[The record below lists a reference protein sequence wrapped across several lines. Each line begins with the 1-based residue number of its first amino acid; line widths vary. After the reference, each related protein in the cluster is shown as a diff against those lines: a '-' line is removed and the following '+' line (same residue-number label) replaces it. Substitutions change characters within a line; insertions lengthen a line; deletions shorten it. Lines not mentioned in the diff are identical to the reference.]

1 MKKTLAQSLRDKFQK
16 LVKLNA
22 ERDLVND
29 EWLNAVMAMLE
40 KHRLLDT
47 WEQIKD
53 AWQSEFDPALD
64 GNLADQMIKANKH
77 YSISKMCS
85 K

>member
-29 EWLNAVMAMLE
+29 DWLSDVMAMLE

-47 WEQIKD
+47 WVQIKD
-53 AWQSEFDPALD
+53 AWQSEFDSQHGEFVEL
-64 GNLADQMIKANKH
+64 MHKANKH
-77 YSISKMCS
+77 YSISKMYS